1 MKPTNLKVKLDT
13 FFEVKEFSLKS
24 INKTSYSYVISPNLN
39 TDSIEKPR
47 TYNNF
52 NSLNRPVHKNKKIL
66 NIVPKS
72 HHNPKIIERWC
83 SKYKNDIDYIFNE
96 IVSIF
101 NKNEIDF
108 SECDTVILEK
118 FKRFLY
124 IKNLD
129 RIYPNDNTYQNLNFE
144 FFSKD
149 DSYNISNI
157 NQDFDEFFG
166 REYSDQ
172 IYNLYYEMIK
182 SVEILDTISPTKL
195 ENFFMFFVDRQNN
208 LYYSESEDSSDNQF
222 SDDDSYNI

>member
-24 INKTSYSYVISPNLN
+24 FNKTSYSYVISPNLN
-39 TDSIEKPR
+39 NDCTDKSG

-52 NSLNRPVHKNKKIL
+52 NSLNRAIHKNKKIL
-66 NIVPKS
+66 SIVPKS

-83 SKYKNDIDYIFNE
+83 NKYKNDIDYIFNE

-124 IKNLD
+124 MKNLD
-129 RIYPNDNTYQNLNFE
+129 RIYPNDNTYQNLNFG

-172 IYNLYYEMIK
+172 VYNLYYEMIT